1 MGRKQDYRKLKATKL
16 YDDVALAEKIGLV
29 GWGTAEVLQ
38 RLRAATDPKE
48 RSALAQS
55 LREECGAALKEH
67 YAAQQAPREA
77 KRPRPAQ
84 GALVEG
90 EGGDDDT
97 PEGTPTAPQRP
108 GPAKRRRDSDT
119 EFRPHTG
126 GAASTSMPQPA
137 SDEESSSSDEE
148 APPPQ
153 PPAPAAPP
161 MPQED
166 MRLTTEEVAESL
178 SGMRR
183 LTLPDTKQPEAATS
197 PHAERILTQ
206 LRKFML
212 PPGGA
217 DEASVEVQGMLK
229 PGVEPMEHQRRTA
242 LFLRDA
248 VDYFRVAGNALDC
261 GMGKTLST
269 IVYVLHMRLR
279 HETQL
284 AVIYGKGMLFGT
296 WEQEITRCLPEE
308 SYVLANVGSAS
319 FATIGEA
326 HTWRQGAL
334 DRVRAGLREGKL
346 VFLYLQLHVLN
357 KPFGVTGLVAGVVR
371 LANGNASLIV
381 EESHEQCRNLNVPSE
396 ALGAIAR
403 ECRRGVVLVSGTP
416 VMTDPE
422 EARHMIVMA
431 SGELHRDIDAPNALK
446 VWQALCFRGKSDAA
460 LPPLHTWML
469 RVPGVQGRALQGLT
483 GQARSRAIV
492 HGNRV
497 EASEHTKFQAA
508 AAAALALT
516 GKGRGTL
523 VCAENRAGVQQLREM
538 LRPTLEQGGGG
549 CFLLCGD
556 TTDPEREEALSSMRG
571 LCAAGRPVV
580 VIATPQVAGAG
591 LNMQALSAVVV
602 VGLYWAVQELQQT
615 VARVHRIGQSRGCL
629 CIALVTGQEDQ
640 TLLDIMQEK
649 MHSTA
654 AYYGDKS
661 GLMLP
666 RDHVERLGV
675 CEVEAVGGIVEEMRA
690 CLEEGTAG
698 PPSDR
703 GAAKWPLL
711 CKGA

>member
-1 MGRKQDYRKLKATKL
+1 MTLHDI
-16 YDDVALAEKIGLV
+16 VALAERRGLA
-29 GWGTAEVLQ
+29 GWNTAEVLQ
-38 RLRAATDPKE
+38 RLRAVADRREK
-48 RSALAQS
+48 SALAQS
-55 LREECGAALKEH
+55 LRDECGEALKADD
-67 YAAQQAPREA
+67 AAQQAPSQA

-90 EGGDDDT
+90 DTDDDDNHRDR
-97 PEGTPTAPQRP
+97 PTALQQ
-108 GPAKRRRDSDT
+108 GAAAAKRRRNSDA
-119 EFRPHTG
+119 EFRPPTG
-126 GAASTSMPQPA
+126 GEASTSIPQP
-137 SDEESSSSDEE
+137 DEESSSSDDE

-153 PPAPAAPP
+153 PAPPGAPP

-166 MRLTTEEVAESL
+166 MRLTTEEVTESL

-217 DEASVEVQGMLK
+217 DEASVEVQAMLK

-296 WEQEITRCLPEE
+296 WEQEITRCLPEG

-334 DRVRAGLREGKL
+334 DGVRAGLREGKL

-422 EARHMIVMA
+422 EARHMMVMA
-431 SGELHRDIDAPNALK
+431 SGELHRDIDAANALK

-460 LPPLHTWML
+460 LPLLHTWML
-469 RVPGVQGRALQGLT
+469 CPTGGRRSGRSS
-483 GQARSRAIV
+483 ARA
-492 HGNRV
+492 
-497 EASEHTKFQAA
+497 
-508 AAAALALT
+508 
-516 GKGRGTL
+516 
-523 VCAENRAGVQQLREM
+523 
-538 LRPTLEQGGGG
+538 
-549 CFLLCGD
+549 
-556 TTDPEREEALSSMRG
+556 PER
-571 LCAAGRPVV
+571 
-580 VIATPQVAGAG
+580 
-591 LNMQALSAVVV
+591 
-602 VGLYWAVQELQQT
+602 
-615 VARVHRIGQSRGCL
+615 
-629 CIALVTGQEDQ
+629 
-640 TLLDIMQEK
+640 
-649 MHSTA
+649 
-654 AYYGDKS
+654 
-661 GLMLP
+661 
-666 RDHVERLGV
+666 
-675 CEVEAVGGIVEEMRA
+675 
-690 CLEEGTAG
+690 
-698 PPSDR
+698 R
-703 GAAKWPLL
+703 GARRE
-711 CKGA
+711 